1 MKNNKEAFRIFCY
14 ILLEVFYCYF
24 FILWC
29 VFLSKITI
37 TWIIKKNAYV
47 QFLKLKYV
55 SYFKAFLLS
64 VWMNDN

>member
-14 ILLEVFYCYF
+14 ILLEVFAVIFSYF
-24 FILWC
+24 GVCFFQNNYYLNY
-29 VFLSKITI
+29 
-37 TWIIKKNAYV
+37 KKNAHV